1 MFSPV
6 WRYRYWTG
14 TEWTDTTVTD
24 PTCPAPRKHRTRW
37 FSLSR

>member
-24 PTCPAPRKHRTRW
+24 PTCPAPRKQRTRW
-37 FSLSR
+37 FGLAR